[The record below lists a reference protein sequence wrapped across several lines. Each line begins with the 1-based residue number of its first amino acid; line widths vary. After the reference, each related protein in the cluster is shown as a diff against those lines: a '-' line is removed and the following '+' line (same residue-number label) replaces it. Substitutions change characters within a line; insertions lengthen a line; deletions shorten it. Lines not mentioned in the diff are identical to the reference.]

1 MKILSLMTLVWYACV
16 VYSHKSAS
24 KTDMEEKKLLNK
36 VIIFVF
42 FAHKIYPF
50 WALNVLVT
58 FLSMQVQKAL
68 GFPQNISICILK
80 MNKGLTGL
88 ERHNSEYDRISFWVN
103 YTFNFYQLEIHLR
116 STVWDSQH

>member
-68 GFPQNISICILK
+68 GFPQKYLNLY
-80 MNKGLTGL
+80 
-88 ERHNSEYDRISFWVN
+88 SEDE
-103 YTFNFYQLEIHLR
+103 QR
-116 STVWDSQH
+116 SYGFGTT